1 MPGECNRAW
10 YGVELTRLLIP
21 FEVNLGRY
29 AKKNSDR
36 GDIFPGLFFAAS
48 GGNFGKENGDG

>member
-1 MPGECNRAW
+1 LRK
-10 YGVELTRLLIP
+10 P

-48 GGNFGKENGDG
+48 GGNLGKENGDG